1 MSFLSPLFLIGSLAA
16 AVPIVLH
23 LLRREPEPR
32 VKFAAVRLL
41 RGAPVEYTDRRRIRE
56 LLLLALRV
64 SALVLLAL
72 AFARPFLA
80 SATAVQSGAATIVVL
95 DTSYSMSA
103 PGAFERARGL
113 AKNAI
118 DRAGSGDLVG
128 VVTFSDAATVAS
140 PLGSDRALALSAI
153 EEARP
158 GFGATRFRGALS
170 AAVQALGGR
179 RGTIVIVTD
188 LQESGWDAGDRAS
201 VPESTRIE
209 LADVGGVRS
218 NFAVTAIRAA
228 GDRVIA
234 SLRNSGDA
242 ARQTRAVLTLDG
254 RPAGESSV
262 TMAPHATIEVELGGV
277 ATASTATVT
286 IDDRE
291 GIAADNVRYAL
302 LDSASRPALLIV
314 TPNGDLGRDAFYIQE
329 ALSAGSA
336 GGRSYRAAAVTAGRL
351 STLETE
357 PLRENAA
364 IILLSTR
371 GLERRGREALASYV
385 RRGGGLLMAVGP
397 DVDGE
402 VVADLLGTDVPLR
415 IAPVPDVKPLE
426 RSLTPIDVRHPL
438 FASFGSSVATLGL
451 VVFRRVAHIE
461 GVACQTIARLT
472 TGEAAVLDCE
482 AGEGRAIIL
491 ASDLDNRWN
500 DFPLRPTFVPFVH
513 ETLRYLTSGQRQ
525 ARELFVA
532 DVPAG
537 VPPTPGFAMM
547 SGAGEAS
554 VAPRRVA
561 VNVDPRESDLTR
573 MSVDEFQAAVTRL
586 KDVAVSESRVEARQQ
601 EDRQHL
607 WTYALGLMLAVL
619 VVESLVASRTA

>member
-1 MSFLSPLFLIGSLAA
+1 
-16 AVPIVLH
+16 
-23 LLRREPEPR
+23 
-32 VKFAAVRLL
+32 
-41 RGAPVEYTDRRRIRE
+41 
-56 LLLLALRV
+56 
-64 SALVLLAL
+64 
-72 AFARPFLA
+72 
-80 SATAVQSGAATIVVL
+80 
-95 DTSYSMSA
+95 MSA
-103 PGAFERARGL
+103 PGAFARAKGL

-128 VVTFSDAATVAS
+128 VVTFSDVPTVAS
-140 PLGSDRALALSAI
+140 PLGSDRALALSAVD
-153 EEARP
+153 AAAP
-158 GFGATRFRGALS
+158 GFGATRYRGALS

-188 LQESGWDAGDRAS
+188 LQESGWDAGDRAP

-218 NFAVTAIRAA
+218 NLAVTAIRAA

-254 RPAGESSV
+254 RAAGESPV
-262 TMAPHATIEVELGGV
+262 TVAPHATTEVEFGG
-277 ATASTATVT
+277 AAAASTASVT

-291 GIAADNVRYAL
+291 GVAADDVRYAL
-302 LDSASRPALLIV
+302 LDGASRPALLIV

-336 GGRSYRAAAVTAGRL
+336 GGRFYRAAAVTAGRL
-351 STLETE
+351 STLETA

-364 IILLSTR
+364 IVLLSTR

-385 RRGGGLLMAVGP
+385 RSGGGLLMAVGP

-402 VVADLLGTDVPLR
+402 VAADVLGNDVPLR
-415 IAPVPDVKPLE
+415 ITPVRDVKPLE

-438 FASFGSSVATLGL
+438 FQSFGSSVSTLGL
-451 VVFRRVAHIE
+451 VVFRHVAHIE
-461 GVACQTIARLT
+461 GAACQTIARLT
-472 TGEAAVLDCE
+472 TGEAAVLNCE
-482 AGEGRAIIL
+482 VGEGRAIVL

-500 DFPLRPTFVPFVH
+500 DFPLRATFVPFVH
-513 ETLRYLTSGQRQ
+513 ETLRYLTSGQPR

-537 VPPTPGFAMM
+537 VPPTPGFATL
-547 SGAGEAS
+547 SAAGGAS
-554 VAPRRVA
+554 VASRRVA

-573 MSVDEFQAAVTRL
+573 MSVDEFQGAVTRL
-586 KDVAVSESRVEARQQ
+586 KEVAVSEGRVEARQQ

-619 VVESLVASRTA
+619 AVESLVASRTA